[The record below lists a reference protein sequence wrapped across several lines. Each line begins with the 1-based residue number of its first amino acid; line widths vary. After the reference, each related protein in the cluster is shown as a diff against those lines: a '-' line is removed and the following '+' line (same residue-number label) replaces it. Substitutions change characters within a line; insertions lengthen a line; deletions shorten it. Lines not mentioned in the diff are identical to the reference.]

1 MYNIN
6 IIVYKL
12 FIFIKVN
19 YIWIVGYVVGIL
31 LGKFENGIQMME
43 EWKYMFKKLY
53 VGINLCLMN
62 VKCGYK

>member
-1 MYNIN
+1 MLRNVIFFYCMLVLYVIFNYIYCIIEWMYNVN

-31 LGKFENGIQMME
+31 LGKLENGI
-43 EWKYMFKKLY
+43 
-53 VGINLCLMN
+53 
-62 VKCGYK
+62 

>member
-1 MYNIN
+1 MLVLYVIFNYIYCIIEWMYNVN

-31 LGKFENGIQMME
+31 LGKLENGI
-43 EWKYMFKKLY
+43 
-53 VGINLCLMN
+53 
-62 VKCGYK
+62 

>member
-1 MYNIN
+1 MLRNVIFFYCMLVLYVIFNYIYCIIEWMYNVN

-31 LGKFENGIQMME
+31 LGKFENGI
-43 EWKYMFKKLY
+43 
-53 VGINLCLMN
+53 
-62 VKCGYK
+62 

>member
-1 MYNIN
+1 MLRNVIFFYCMLVLYVIFNYIYCIIEWMYNIN

-31 LGKFENGIQMME
+31 LGKFENGI
-43 EWKYMFKKLY
+43 
-53 VGINLCLMN
+53 
-62 VKCGYK
+62 

>member
-1 MYNIN
+1 MLRNVIFFYCMLVLYVIFNYIYCIIEWMYNIN

-31 LGKFENGIQMME
+31 LGKLENGI
-43 EWKYMFKKLY
+43 
-53 VGINLCLMN
+53 
-62 VKCGYK
+62 

>member
-1 MYNIN
+1 MLRNLIFFYCMLVLYVIFNYIYCIIEWMYNVN

-31 LGKFENGIQMME
+31 LGKLENGI
-43 EWKYMFKKLY
+43 
-53 VGINLCLMN
+53 
-62 VKCGYK
+62 

>member
-1 MYNIN
+1 MLRNVIFFYCMLVLYVIFNYIYCIIEWMYDIN

-31 LGKFENGIQMME
+31 LGKLENGI
-43 EWKYMFKKLY
+43 
-53 VGINLCLMN
+53 
-62 VKCGYK
+62 